1 MWLGECAG
9 GTPSRCAGRV
19 TAACT
24 QGTRAQQG
32 KLLGVVRNDQADA
45 CERCFACHSVRFADA
60 HRSSRPTAC
69 LWRNAGS
76 SSTPFKC
83 LKSLLLLPLK
93 AFMNID
99 LPFIPDEVLIE
110 LAALITTW
118 EAIRKAKGMGP
129 ITENSI
135 ELHQEVV
142 KLLAAFDVSL
152 AQSSLSSSHPPSISS
167 PAR

>member
-1 MWLGECAG
+1 
-9 GTPSRCAGRV
+9 
-19 TAACT
+19 
-24 QGTRAQQG
+24 
-32 KLLGVVRNDQADA
+32 
-45 CERCFACHSVRFADA
+45 
-60 HRSSRPTAC
+60 
-69 LWRNAGS
+69 
-76 SSTPFKC
+76 
-83 LKSLLLLPLK
+83 
-93 AFMNID
+93 MNID